1 MKKRYRRIYLTQ
13 YSLLALTLIAV
24 VGLVLAGWVILE
36 NLSYEDHFAIS
47 WAAGRAWL
55 LEGEDPYS
63 AIIGDEAYT
72 ALFKASFNARL
83 PETHSFTGPIFNL
96 FFFLP
101 FSLLPFKL
109 SRSVWFAVSVIVV
122 GLIGYF
128 SLKLSGW
135 KVTLLEKILIIGL
148 FILSFS
154 SVESVVSGRLT
165 PLIVLLTLTG
175 LDALIRGKDT
185 LAGFLFSLTFGGLST
200 SSVLIVLIILI
211 WSISRRRWAVLKAYF
226 AGLGFLWAIS
236 LLLIPSWPSGWLRA
250 NLPLIESWE
259 WVQTPL
265 MDLSMVLP
273 GIAQPLSLALHAIFA
288 VILITISFTTLNKTG
303 LAFTWNALAVLVLA
317 FLFNVE
323 SSVYSLYLVYP
334 AFFLVLRFW
343 SDRWRV
349 VGRVL
354 SWLILVGL
362 AVGTWISAR
371 PDFSLTIDHRFPF
384 LIAGLPILILA
395 GMVTV
400 RWWAIQ
406 IPRLPYEQA

>member
-1 MKKRYRRIYLTQ
+1 MNKRYRRIYLTQ

-24 VGLVLAGWVILE
+24 VGLVLAGLVLLV
-36 NLSYEDHFAIS
+36 NLSYEDHFAIP

-55 LEGEDPYS
+55 LEGEDPYGT
-63 AIIGDEAYT
+63 IIGDEAYT
-72 ALFKASFNARL
+72 ALFKASFDARL
-83 PETHSFTGPIFNL
+83 PETHSFTEPIFNL

-101 FSLLPFKL
+101 FSLLPFTL
-109 SRSVWFAVSVIVV
+109 GRAVWFAISVITV

-154 SVESVVSGRLT
+154 GVESVISGRLT
-165 PLIVLLTLTG
+165 PLIVLLILVG
-175 LDALIRGKDT
+175 LDALIRGRDT
-185 LAGFLFSLTFGGLST
+185 LAGFLFALTFGALPT
-200 SSVLIVLIILI
+200 SVVIVLIFLI
-211 WSISRRRWAVLKAYF
+211 WSISRRRWSVLKAYF

-236 LLLIPSWPSGWLRA
+236 LLLIPAWPSGWLRA
-250 NLPLIESWE
+250 NLPLIGSWE
-259 WVQTPL
+259 WIQTPL

-288 VILITISFTTLNKTG
+288 VILITVLFTTLNKTG

-343 SDRWRV
+343 SERWRV

-362 AVGTWISAR
+362 AVGTWLSVR
-371 PDFSLTIDHRFPF
+371 PDFSITINYRIPF

-400 RWWAIQ
+400 RWWAIR

>member
-1 MKKRYRRIYLTQ
+1 MMKKRYRRIYLTQ
-13 YSLLALTLIAV
+13 YSLLALTIITV
-24 VGLVLAGWVILE
+24 VGLVLAGLVILDQ
-36 NLSYEDHFAIS
+36 LSYEDHFAIS

-55 LEGEDPYS
+55 LEGEDPYG
-63 AIIGDEAYT
+63 AIIGDQAYT
-72 ALFKASFNARL
+72 ALFRASFDAQL
-83 PETHSFTGPIFNL
+83 PETHSFTDPIFNL

-109 SRSVWFAVSVIVV
+109 SRAVWFAVSVITV

-148 FILSFS
+148 FVLSFS
-154 SVESVVSGRLT
+154 GVESVVSGRLT
-165 PLIVLLTLTG
+165 PLIVLLILTG
-175 LDALIRGKDT
+175 LDALIHRRDT
-185 LAGFLFSLTFGGLST
+185 LAGFLFSLTFGALTT
-200 SSVLIVLIILI
+200 SALIVLFILI

-288 VILITISFTTLNKTG
+288 VILMTMLFTTLNKTG

-354 SWLILVGL
+354 SWIILVGL

-371 PDFSLTIDHRFPF
+371 PDFSLTIDRQFPF
-384 LIAGLPILILA
+384 LVAGLPILILA